1 MISIKLQSNVTIITL
16 WHRCSLVILLHI
28 CRIPFNR
35 NTSRWLLL
43 KKDIHMEAPGK
54 KSPRENCAR
63 KSTYLKYAPRKI
75 APTHPPRKITP
86 RKNALKEIAPR
97 TITPRKIVLLVFSC
111 FWHYLTVVPFKLF
124 YSN

>member
-16 WHRCSLVILLHI
+16 WHGCSLVILLHI

-54 KSPRENCAR
+54 KKSPRKLPPEKYILEICPQKNCPHPSPPENYSPEKC
-63 KSTYLKYAPRKI
+63 PQGNC
-75 APTHPPRKITP
+75 PPDNHTP
-86 RKNALKEIAPR
+86 KNCF
-97 TITPRKIVLLVFSC
+97 TSFFLL
-111 FWHYLTVVPFKLF
+111 LTLSYGCSF
-124 YSN
+124 

>member
-1 MISIKLQSNVTIITL
+1 
-16 WHRCSLVILLHI
+16 
-28 CRIPFNR
+28 
-35 NTSRWLLL
+35 
-43 KKDIHMEAPGK
+43 MEAPGK